1 MGGLNIPITATDN
14 NVSSKLD
21 QISRKI
27 DELASKA
34 QSSNNTMIDSNSKLG
49 ASFNALTT
57 KVGASVAAIASV
69 QKLNEIRQTITQV
82 RGEFEQL
89 EISLSTILGSKAE
102 ADKLMAQVVDFA
114 AKTPFDMKGVAS
126 GVKQLLAYGSTADSV
141 IDEMRMLGDIASGL
155 SIPLGDMVYLFGT
168 TRTQGR
174 MFTQD
179 LRQFM
184 GRGIPLA
191 EELAKQF
198 GVTKAEVGDL
208 VTAGKVGFNEM
219 YQALQAMTSEGGKF
233 YNLMDSQSRSIL
245 GMQSNAE
252 DARDQMY
259 NEIGKLLQGV
269 TAKGIEAQNYL
280 YENYEKIGRVL
291 LELVGTYGVYKAVLI
306 TINALHK
313 AQRVVLKEAVL
324 QKKLASMA
332 NVTLSNSEAIAAAR
346 TSLLNKSMKG
356 LLTTLKA
363 TSKAMLSN
371 PYVLGAAAVA
381 GLAYGIYKLVTAKST
396 EEKAL
401 EATNKRLQEYN
412 DSIEKRLNNA
422 NDLISA
428 MKDEN
433 KSSSE
438 RTESMRKLA
447 QQYPQLLDKYGEE
460 ALMLMDIRDLKREI
474 VGIESQNKKDQL
486 TSDIET
492 LSSALEKAKGGY
504 QTILTMT
511 RQEREML
518 SNLKIDANFSQDGQV
533 YYDANSISAIKKALS
548 ELQKQFNDIKR
559 AEAEAAFASK
569 PLAERLEIYEN
580 RAEEARKKVKELNE
594 EIDKLGNKNPSN
606 GNIPNFFFTGKD
618 SATLQSE
625 RDAQIKAAEEAEK
638 NAEALRQKQNEEKKK
653 AAADALKA
661 QQKAQDDINKKLLQS
676 DREREKAR
684 VQQQIDLLQYST
696 KAEKEKEEELHNLR
710 KEMLQ
715 IEQAI
720 ALETLDLEYKKYK
733 AIFEAAGKDTKPL
746 DEAFA
751 KLEQNTVNS
760 FNDKSDK
767 EDADYAKKKKD
778 RDEQAIDDMI
788 AYNEKYGN
796 IMERRAAIVQKYARL
811 IEKAENDAQKKT
823 LKKER
828 EAELREFDDTASG
841 VYYEMFVDAEK
852 ATMKQIE
859 RAIELVKKKMQELL
873 DKGINPAS
881 EEMQN
886 LREQYEALVKSRS
899 EKAFDNIGSGDIES
913 LIKSILD
920 YSTAKDKLSD
930 AFENGEL
937 SDIKQAEIEVDQA
950 KAKLDKNI
958 AGTSI
963 TLFSTGLKKAAGY
976 MRQIAEASGD
986 IELAQAADAIE
997 QFSENL
1003 SGFANAIAN
1012 GPAGFIGFAL
1022 KIITDMIGRFVA
1034 MASEAKAAKKMIDET
1049 TEAFVRYKFEID
1061 SADYESAFGTDKIGL
1076 AAEAWEKAKAA
1087 LDAYNEAVKWSYKQ
1101 TGKNEYEV
1109 IGDLEGL
1116 ELGGILKGYDKL
1128 QSLSIDTG
1136 QKGKNRYKTLKEVS
1150 DAEGWDIWDEEGNF
1164 NYENAQRFLDTYEGL
1179 TDEQRKQIENAVE
1192 LQKAYEEAMKQI
1204 DEIAS
1209 EIFGNLA
1216 SEFADG
1222 IINAVES
1229 GEDAFKSFEKSAGNV
1244 IKNLGKMF
1252 LESMLYEK
1260 IFDAYSDQLKEAIGT
1275 GDAAQLTNLTGQ
1287 MLEDMK
1293 NLYPELYDWYNNLI
1307 EQAKAQGVDM
1317 DAIAEQEATAKGFQ
1331 AMSQETGDELNGRF
1345 TDIQAKSGMIAIGV
1359 NSLVQINNSIFQN
1372 TSAMLLQLGE
1382 MFGIQNLQLK
1392 ELNTISKNTG
1402 YLISIF
1408 DEISAL
1414 RRQFTDNI
1422 G

>member
-1 MGGLNIPITATDN
+1 MAGLHIPITATDN

-21 QISRKI
+21 QVARKI

-34 QSSNNTMIDSNSKLG
+34 QASNNTMIDSNSKLG
-49 ASFNALTT
+49 ASFNALAT

-69 QKLNEIRQTITQV
+69 QKLNDIRQTITQV
-82 RGEFEQL
+82 RGDFEQL

-126 GVKQLLAYGSTADSV
+126 GVKQLLAYGSSADSV

-198 GVTKAEVGDL
+198 SVTKAEVGDL

-245 GMQSNAE
+245 GMQSNAD
-252 DARDQMY
+252 DARDKMY

-363 TSKAMLSN
+363 TGKAMLSN
-371 PYVLGAAAVA
+371 PYVLAAAAVA
-381 GLAYGIYKLVTAKST
+381 GLAYGIYKLVTAKSA

-401 EATNKRLQEYN
+401 DATNKRWQEYN
-412 DSIEKRLNNA
+412 DGIEKRLNDA

-438 RTESMRKLA
+438 RVESMRKLA
-447 QQYPQLLDKYGEE
+447 QQYPQLLEKYGEE

-474 VGIESQNKKDQL
+474 VGIESTNKK
-486 TSDIET
+486 SDLEEDIKT
-492 LSSALEKAKGGY
+492 LKKLKTIYEGNGNFKTVNVGDRGHELIKELGIQQSSYSHSLEAV
-504 QTILTMT
+504 
-511 RQEREML
+511 
-518 SNLKIDANFSQDGQV
+518 N
-533 YYDANSISAIKKALS
+533 KALS
-548 ELQKQFNDIKR
+548 ETQKKLNDIYK
-559 AEAEAAFASK
+559 AEADAAFANK
-569 PLAERLEIYEN
+569 PLEERLKIYED
-580 RAEEARKKVKELNE
+580 RAEEARKKVKELNA
-594 EIDKLGNKNPSN
+594 EIDKLGNKKPSN

-625 RDAQIKAAEEAEK
+625 RDAQIKAAEDADK
-638 NAEALRQKQNEEKKK
+638 NAEAIRKKQEEDKKK
-653 AAADALKA
+653 ATAEALKA
-661 QQKAQDDINKKLLQS
+661 QQKAQEDINKKLLQS
-676 DREREKAR
+676 DNEREKAK
-684 VQQQIDLLQYST
+684 VQQKIDLLQYST
-696 KAEKEKEEELHNLR
+696 KAEKEKDEELHNLR

-746 DEAFA
+746 DDAFA
-751 KLEQNTVNS
+751 KLEQNTVDS
-760 FNDKSDK
+760 FKQKSDK
-767 EDADYAKKKKD
+767 EDAGYEKKKKD
-778 RDEQAIDDMI
+778 RDEQALDDMI

-796 IMERRAAIVQKYARL
+796 IMERRAAIVQKYTRL
-811 IEKAENDAQKKT
+811 IEKAENEAQKKT
-823 LKKER
+823 LANEMNR
-828 EAELREFDDTASG
+828 ELREFDLVNSEDYAK
-841 VYYEMFVDAEK
+841 MFVSAGSAFSGQLQEGVALLEQYIRSLIEK
-852 ATMKQIE
+852 G
-859 RAIELVKKKMQELL
+859 V
-873 DKGINPAS
+873 DPAS
-881 EEMQN
+881 EEIQMMIDKANELKDALRGRSVGDDLQKLFNAGSLEGILQIGRERDAN
-886 LREQYEALVKSRS
+886 LRR
-899 EKAFDNIGSGDIES
+899 
-913 LIKSILD
+913 
-920 YSTAKDKLSD
+920 
-930 AFENGEL
+930 FENGEIDEEEAMKIDEKL
-937 SDIKQAEIEVDQA
+937 VSEQKLQKVSVAMQAISSAIGIATDALDRFANETGDKTA
-950 KAKLDKNI
+950 KAL
-958 AGTSI
+958 AET
-963 TLFSTGLKKAAGY
+963 FSTIQGGLQAFMQGGMIGFIMFGLSKVVEKILDAVIAARKA
-976 MRQIAEASGD
+976 RE
-986 IELAQAADAIE
+986 AIE
-997 QFSENL
+997 AVNEEFKKL
-1003 SGFANAIAN
+1003 SYDV
-1012 GPAGFIGFAL
+1012 
-1022 KIITDMIGRFVA
+1022 KTDDF
-1034 MASEAKAAKKMIDET
+1034 
-1049 TEAFVRYKFEID
+1049 D
-1061 SADYESAFGTDKIGL
+1061 SIFGTDKIGL
-1076 AAEAWEKAKAA
+1076 AAEAWEKAQKALEDYQKVLGKTSDFGTWISQKEEKELEKLAGDNRSSWSATLAA
-1087 LDAYNEAVKWSYKQ
+1087 LD
-1101 TGKNEYEV
+1101 
-1109 IGDLEGL
+1109 
-1116 ELGGILKGYDKL
+1116 KGYTDL
-1128 QSLSIDTG
+1128 QSMSIDTG
-1136 QKGKNRYKTLKEVS
+1136 QKGANRYMNLKDLSEK
-1150 DAEGWDIWDEEGNF
+1150 EGWGIWDENGEF
-1164 NYENAQRFLDTYEGL
+1164 DYEKAQVFLEKYEGL
-1179 TDEQRKQIENAVE
+1179 TDEQRKQIQNAAD
-1192 LQKAYEEAMKQI
+1192 LKKAYEEAMEVIEGVAQ
-1204 DEIAS
+1204 EIV
-1209 EIFGNLA
+1209 GNLA
-1216 SEFADG
+1216 SGLADS
-1222 IINAVES
+1222 IVEAVET
-1229 GEDAFKSFEKSAGNV
+1229 GADAWDGFEKAGADA
-1244 IKNLGKMF
+1244 IRTLGKMMLQNLI
-1252 LESMLYEK
+1252 LESLFTEDREK
-1260 IFDAYSDQLKEAIGT
+1260 AITAALGNKDYDGLVEIFGEIGEEVPAVIEAGTAALDAY
-1275 GDAAQLTNLTGQ
+1275 
-1287 MLEDMK
+1287 
-1293 NLYPELYDWYNNLI
+1293 Y
-1307 EQAKAQGVDM
+1307 AKAGANGYDM
-1317 DAIAEQEATAKGFQ
+1317 SAIAEQEATAKGFQ

-1359 NSLVQINNSIFQN
+1359 NSLVQINTSIFQN

-1392 ELNTISKNTG
+1392 ELNTISKNTS
-1402 YLISIF
+1402 YLLTIY
-1408 DEISAL
+1408 DEISTL
-1414 RRQFTDNI
+1414 RRNVGVINGD
-1422 G
+1422 